1 MDYVK
6 ACPVDAITVEN
17 NLAKIDPEKCIQC
30 GLCAAK
36 CPTNAIKSEIKEIKK
51 AEIIEEKCVGCTLCA
66 KVCPVGAVEGELK
79 AKHKIDQE
87 KCIGCGLCFD
97 KCKLKA
103 IKMNVI
109 ERRD

>member
-1 MDYVK
+1 MSYKRDK
-6 ACPVDAITVEN
+6 KRN
-17 NLAKIDPEKCIQC
+17 K
-30 GLCAAK
+30 G
-36 CPTNAIKSEIKEIKK
+36 SKK